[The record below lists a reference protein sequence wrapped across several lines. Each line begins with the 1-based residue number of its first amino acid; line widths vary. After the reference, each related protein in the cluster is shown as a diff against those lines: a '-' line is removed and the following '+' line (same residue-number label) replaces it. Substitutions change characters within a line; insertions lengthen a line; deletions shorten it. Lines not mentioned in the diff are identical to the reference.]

1 MKILY
6 HHRTLAK
13 DGMDV
18 HIKEMVAA
26 LRQRGHQVLVVGP
39 GESDSPTTGT
49 DRTIRRMLPTAVSE
63 FAELAYNVL
72 AFRRLQRA
80 YASFQPDV
88 LYERYNLFLLAGM
101 RLSQMHGLP
110 MLLEV
115 NSPLAH
121 ERSKHGS
128 LTWRR
133 LAHRLEAKVWTGA
146 DAVLPVS
153 HALADIILGAGV
165 AEYRIHVIPNG
176 VDPRRFS
183 PDIEGVEA
191 RCELGLGNHV
201 VLGFTGFV
209 RPWHGLD
216 RVIDVM
222 ANYGPAQT
230 LHLLVV
236 GDGPAKADLE
246 HMANRLGVADR
257 VRFVGPID
265 RARIPRYMAAFDI
278 ALQPSAVAYACPLKL
293 IEYMAMGKA
302 IVAPDQPNIRELIKN
317 TNTGLLVR
325 DGDTGELA
333 EAIVSLATN
342 AELRHSLGR
351 GAAREVYKRGLTWE
365 ANAERVE
372 VLADRLVRPLA
383 SPS

>member
-1 MKILY
+1 
-6 HHRTLAK
+6 
-13 DGMDV
+13 
-18 HIKEMVAA
+18 
-26 LRQRGHQVLVVGP
+26 
-39 GESDSPTTGT
+39 
-49 DRTIRRMLPTAVSE
+49 
-63 FAELAYNVL
+63 
-72 AFRRLQRA
+72 
-80 YASFQPDV
+80 
-88 LYERYNLFLLAGM
+88 
-101 RLSQMHGLP
+101 
-110 MLLEV
+110 
-115 NSPLAH
+115 
-121 ERSKHGS
+121 
-128 LTWRR
+128 
-133 LAHRLEAKVWTGA
+133 
-146 DAVLPVS
+146 
-153 HALADIILGAGV
+153 LADIILGAGV

-302 IVAPDQPNIRELIKN
+302 IIAPDQPNIRELIKN
-317 TNTGLLVR
+317 TDTGLLVR
-325 DGDTGELA
+325 EGDTGELA

-351 GAAREVYKRGLTWE
+351 RAASEVYKRGLTWE

-372 VLADRLVRPLA
+372 LLADRLVRPLA